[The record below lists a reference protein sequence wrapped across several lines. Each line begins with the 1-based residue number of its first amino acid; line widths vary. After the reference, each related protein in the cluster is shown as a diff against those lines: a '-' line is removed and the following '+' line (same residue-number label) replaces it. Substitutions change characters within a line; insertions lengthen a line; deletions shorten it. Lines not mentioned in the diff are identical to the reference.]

1 MSDPNPL
8 SKTKRFQPTKVTWI
22 VGAVALLFLITG
34 TATSGFSGFLIMGGL
49 IALITAIYT
58 LVSGRKGWVKL
69 PSRKVAAITLAASIV
84 AMGLGGGIAAP
95 TSPPTSDTAALRT
108 PVATPTPSFSPKPKG
123 ETVKF
128 T

>member
-1 MSDPNPL
+1 MPDPNPL

-22 VGAVALLFLITG
+22 VGAVALLFLTIG

-84 AMGLGGGIAAP
+84 AMGVGGGIA
-95 TSPPTSDTAALRT
+95 PPARIT
-108 PVATPTPSFSPKPKG
+108 
-123 ETVKF
+123 
-128 T
+128 